1 MKWRSGREKFSGV
14 KRRRGTVAVK
24 VGDDNSIYPTEL
36 TSRRR
41 DTVGRFISTKAA
53 GKGNFAREDIT
64 ALYKYPEGSTE
75 EVKSFEKAFQ
85 YTGNRPNR
93 SFMSK
98 HLLQEPDRRFSI
110 SK

>member
-1 MKWRSGREKFSGV
+1 M
-14 KRRRGTVAVK
+14 
-24 VGDDNSIYPTEL
+24 

-64 ALYKYPEGSTE
+64 ALYKYSEGTPEE
-75 EVKSFEKAFQ
+75 AKSFEKAFQ

-93 SFMSK
+93 SFMTK
-98 HLLQEPDRRFSI
+98 HLLEEPDKKFAI
-110 SK
+110 SELFFNFLNKLEYKS